1 MEIYSILVVIF
12 VLTFVQGDE
21 TELGIIDAEGAKK
34 FLQNDEVTVKIVQE
48 LLNLNFNSE
57 VKAIMHMMFN
67 HLLIVRWLFSH
78 DEVEL
83 RSMPQFPQLDFERI
97 VDSLATSEEKTAFK
111 LESSILTKEIA
122 DSINPAFST
131 NYSGGVLTLEDQI
144 ENLANVLPPEEMI
157 SPLRFGTIH
166 TLVSEFLGTL
176 MLSHSET
183 FSVFGEDK
191 ISFSKE
197 YWSNI
202 LRAYPAEDRTYLGK
216 LNALFIIIKF
226 SLQTLAQVRLMRVET
241 HPRLTNIEEK
251 LDSVLSKLKG
261 PASQGTQDNLIR
273 TLYEKVQSA
282 VADGCSGSGDNWPE
296 YEDDENHDDQRVTRE
311 TIQLHEPGDIL
322 HSTVNHPNCS
332 HHIDITPFKKYLR
345 KCPNQAVEIPQELRN
360 LGFHSRQIDESLST
374 IQSTL
379 RSIET
384 DELMVK
390 VTEISDF
397 ISEDLEEIQGTLEGI
412 QVKYNASLKFFE
424 TFDRTLHN
432 LEVVYTDYNLFIL
445 WYLALAIL
453 GILLLA
459 KFVNLTIYCVHCWP
473 NLTSFFT
480 DFSEYRR
487 VRMQEDETMIGGNNF
502 ELSPHA
508 NFHRHS

>member
-1 MEIYSILVVIF
+1 
-12 VLTFVQGDE
+12 
-21 TELGIIDAEGAKK
+21 
-34 FLQNDEVTVKIVQE
+34 
-48 LLNLNFNSE
+48 
-57 VKAIMHMMFN
+57 MHMIFN
-67 HLLIVRWLFSH
+67 QLLIVRWLFSH
-78 DEVEL
+78 EKVEL
-83 RSMPQFPQLDFERI
+83 RAMPQLEFDRI
-97 VDSLATSEEKTAFK
+97 VDSVATSDEKSAFQ
-111 LESSILTKEIA
+111 LESNILTTEIA

-131 NYSGGVLTLEDQI
+131 NYSGGVQTLEGQNED
-144 ENLANVLPPEEMI
+144 LATVLPDEEII
-157 SPLRFGTIH
+157 SPLRMGTVH

-176 MLSHSET
+176 MLSHSEA

-191 ISFSKE
+191 VSFSKE

-202 LRAYPAEDRTYLGK
+202 LRAYPAEDRTYLGNF
-216 LNALFIIIKF
+216 NALFIILRL

-241 HPRLTNIEEK
+241 HPRLTVIERK
-251 LDSVLSKLKG
+251 LESVLNKLKD
-261 PASQGTQDNLIR
+261 PASKETQDNLIK
-273 TLYEKVQSA
+273 TLYEKVQTA

-296 YEDDENHDDQRVTRE
+296 YEGDESHEDHRVTRE
-311 TIQLHEPGDIL
+311 TDQLLEPGDIL

-345 KCPNQAVEIPQELRN
+345 KCPNQAIEIPQELRN
-360 LGFHSRQIDESLST
+360 LGFHSRQNDESLST

-432 LEVVYTDYNLFIL
+432 KVTNL
-445 WYLALAIL
+445 
-453 GILLLA
+453 
-459 KFVNLTIYCVHCWP
+459 C
-473 NLTSFFT
+473 
-480 DFSEYRR
+480 
-487 VRMQEDETMIGGNNF
+487 
-502 ELSPHA
+502 
-508 NFHRHS
+508 